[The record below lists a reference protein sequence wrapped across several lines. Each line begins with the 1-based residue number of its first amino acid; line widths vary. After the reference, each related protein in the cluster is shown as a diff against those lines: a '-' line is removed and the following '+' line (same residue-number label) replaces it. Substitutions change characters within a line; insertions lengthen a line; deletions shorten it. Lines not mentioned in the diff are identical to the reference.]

1 MTTKR
6 HALTLSLL
14 VLAAPLSACDAETP
28 TDVDYR
34 AIGHVDL
41 AEVKKAPW
49 MEKAMLD
56 AKLDDKGE
64 LGACGDVLR
73 QAESV
78 TFGVGED
85 TFEAY
90 IKGPIAANT
99 ANACSEFIDAKVA
112 EETAKGDHDDHPTP
126 EATLVADG
134 VFAVFGGNLTPSTA
148 RLRQLEGSAPVSGK
162 PAWFT
167 ATIDEKDSPVSHV
180 EAWANFDKGLDAHV
194 EAQFKDPAKA
204 AELYGQATLGLVALR
219 ASGEMGELASVV
231 DLDSDGDTIT
241 AEVHATPKQME
252 AFKAMSE
259 KRRGHHGHPHARKG
273 SSVQFQVGDAP
284 DGDEKQGFEIH
295 IGSGD

>member
-6 HALTLSLL
+6 TALTLSLL
-14 VLAAPLSACDAETP
+14 ALAAPLAACDAEAP

-41 AEVKKAPW
+41 GEVQKTPW
-49 MEKAMLD
+49 IKKAMLD
-56 AKLDDKGE
+56 GKLDDNGE
-64 LGACGDVLR
+64 LGPCGDVLR
-73 QAESV
+73 AAESI

-99 ANACSEFIDAKVA
+99 ANECSEFIDAKVA
-112 EETAKGDHDDHPTP
+112 EETAKGRDHDDHPTP
-126 EATLVADG
+126 EATLVAEG

-148 RLRQLEGSAPVSGK
+148 RLRHLEGSAPVSGK

-167 ATIDEKDSPVSHV
+167 ASIDDKESPVSHV

-194 EAQFKDPAKA
+194 EAKFKDPAKA

-219 ASGEMGELASVV
+219 ASGEMSELASVV
-231 DLDSDGDTIT
+231 DLDSNGDTIT

-252 AFKAMSE
+252 AFQAMSE
-259 KRRGHHGHPHARKG
+259 KRHGHHGPHKKG
-273 SSVQFQVGDAP
+273 KAVQFKVGDAP
-284 DGDEKQGFEIH
+284 DAGDEQGFQIH